1 MKKKFVEYTLE
12 ELVALETQLSEE
24 FDHTQHHKLTLNL
37 SRGKPASDQLALSN
51 GLESVIKDQYITAS
65 GTDVRNYGDLRG
77 IKEARELG
85 AQLMDAPAENIIA
98 GGNSSLFLMHLV
110 MSTALKAG
118 LWGDNRKWSDA
129 QPPKILTP
137 VPGYD
142 RHFALTESLGVEM
155 VNIDIGENGP
165 DMKHALELIKT
176 DSSIKGIWCVPQYS
190 NPTGCTYSPETI
202 DALVELPA
210 KAAARDFLVLADNAY
225 SVHHLE
231 TPNEH
236 MKSIFAAAQSAGT
249 ANHVVQF
256 ASTSKITFAGG
267 GIAFVASGEQVLSSL
282 ETALGFMMIGAD
294 KVNQLK
300 HSRFLSGRIQSHM
313 QAHADLL
320 KPKFSLVEKHLEQA
334 LGGLGIA
341 QWSTPKGGYFV
352 SLDLLPGLAADVVA
366 MAHSA
371 GLTLTPAG
379 ATFPYG
385 KDPKDRNVRI
395 APSFATLDELQSAMQ
410 ILTLCVKLASSR
422 KLIETRH

>member
-1 MKKKFVEYTLE
+1 M
-12 ELVALETQLSEE
+12 
-24 FDHTQHHKLTLNL
+24 
-37 SRGKPASDQLALSN
+37 
-51 GLESVIKDQYITAS
+51 
-65 GTDVRNYGDLRG
+65 
-77 IKEARELG
+77 
-85 AQLMDAPAENIIA
+85 
-98 GGNSSLFLMHLV
+98 
-110 MSTALKAG
+110 
-118 LWGDNRKWSDA
+118 
-129 QPPKILTP
+129 
-137 VPGYD
+137 
-142 RHFALTESLGVEM
+142 
-155 VNIDIGENGP
+155 
-165 DMKHALELIKT
+165 
-176 DSSIKGIWCVPQYS
+176 
-190 NPTGCTYSPETI
+190 
-202 DALVELPA
+202 
-210 KAAARDFLVLADNAY
+210 
-225 SVHHLE
+225 
-231 TPNEH
+231 
-236 MKSIFAAAQSAGT
+236 
-249 ANHVVQF
+249 
-256 ASTSKITFAGG
+256 
-267 GIAFVASGEQVLSSL
+267 LSSL